1 MNITVYSKE
10 NCPACVALK
19 ERLKRE
25 GETYDEIV
33 VGVDITREDFLQKF
47 PHVRMMPHVTYDI

>member
-19 ERLKRE
+19 ERLKRNE
-25 GETYDEIV
+25 EEYEEIV
-33 VGVDITREDFLQKF
+33 VGVDMTREDFLQKF
-47 PHVRMMPHVTYDI
+47 PHVRTMPHVTYTL